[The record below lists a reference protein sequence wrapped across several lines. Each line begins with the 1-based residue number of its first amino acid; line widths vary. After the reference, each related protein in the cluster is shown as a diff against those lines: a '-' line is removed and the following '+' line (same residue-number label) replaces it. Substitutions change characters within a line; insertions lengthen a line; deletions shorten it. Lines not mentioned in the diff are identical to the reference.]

1 MTSYNLLKSYV
12 RFTSSTNADKL
23 RDAKLQ
29 TATSSGAVYS
39 TISVHRLED
48 FMVPRFCWL
57 DFALQASLKS
67 MYGVP
72 TVRTQ
77 RRKFQIHFNFK
88 MIFEEDEVW
97 SRRSA
102 EGGRGEGRE
111 EEGGGRRK

>member
-1 MTSYNLLKSYV
+1 
-12 RFTSSTNADKL
+12 
-23 RDAKLQ
+23 
-29 TATSSGAVYS
+29 
-39 TISVHRLED
+39 
-48 FMVPRFCWL
+48 MVPRFCWL

-102 EGGRGEGRE
+102 EGR
-111 EEGGGRRK
+111 

>member
-1 MTSYNLLKSYV
+1 
-12 RFTSSTNADKL
+12 
-23 RDAKLQ
+23 
-29 TATSSGAVYS
+29 
-39 TISVHRLED
+39 
-48 FMVPRFCWL
+48 MVPRFCWL